1 MAFQWCTS
9 ISAGGTLTVA
19 ENVVLGS
26 EPTRGFLFDRERAFR
41 EVEEISERYHLK
53 VDARENVENLS
64 VGVRQRVE
72 ILKALYRNSSILIL
86 DEPTAV
92 LTPQEV
98 ADLFLVLRELK
109 ADGKSIIII
118 THKLKETMH
127 VADRYYRAAQGKNH
141 HEPSVAE
148 VSEEKLAEL
157 MVGRGCCLKSKRSP
171 SRKVGR

>member
-1 MAFQWCTS
+1 M
-9 ISAGGTLTVA
+9 
-19 ENVVLGS
+19 
-26 EPTRGFLFDRERAFR
+26 
-41 EVEEISERYHLK
+41 
-53 VDARENVENLS
+53 
-64 VGVRQRVE
+64 GVRQRVE

-127 VADRYYRAAQGKNH
+127 VADRITVLRKGKNH
-141 HEPSVAE
+141 HEPSHCGCQRREARR
-148 VSEEKLAEL
+148 AH
-157 MVGRGCCLKSKRSP
+157 GRAPRA
-171 SRKVGR
+171 V